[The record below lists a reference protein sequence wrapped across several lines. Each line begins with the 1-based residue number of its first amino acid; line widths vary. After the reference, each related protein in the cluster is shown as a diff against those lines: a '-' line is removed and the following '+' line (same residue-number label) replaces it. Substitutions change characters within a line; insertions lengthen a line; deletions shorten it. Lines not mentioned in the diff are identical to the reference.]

1 MHSNQANLNSA
12 RQRRAAPLA
21 SAPLVTAPL
30 VTALIC
36 TLLCAT
42 AAPGC
47 GKSEGEK
54 KAPPNFFP
62 PEPQVPKLDLSDILQ
77 PEPEAAAAKTAD
89 TWAGKVKELVALAE
103 ADLQR
108 CRNEYLIPFQFNS
121 MKRRDVMFVNIGDMD
136 EACELGSKEKKTRGP
151 RRILDQLAKEH
162 IGKHPQLDRF
172 IVLAME
178 QVETYHVLS
187 WMTKKIGAPDIEV
200 VVDIAQKSQ
209 QRVLEAGG
217 QLDRAAADVAKWSDD
232 QVADDDAT
240 AMAATLDTAAFKKS
254 LVDAY
259 GPLVGD
265 LATGYERMADKS
277 WQDYNMPKLDTI
289 RAMMAILEKRV
300 QQDRPRLAKL
310 GDQKV
315 QMEFKGF
322 LDGVE
327 AAAKQVAAGYDF
339 YEKKP
344 KDERSERDPNLKKV
358 QAAQKALAKQLS
370 GWGWN
375 AAPK

>member
-1 MHSNQANLNSA
+1 MHRSQSTSNSA
-12 RQRRAAPLA
+12 ASHRAGAA
-21 SAPLVTAPL
+21 VSALV
-30 VTALIC
+30 C
-36 TLLCAT
+36 TLISLS

-54 KAPPNFFP
+54 KPAPNFFP
-62 PEPQVPKLDLSDILQ
+62 PDPEVPKLDLSDILQ
-77 PEPEAAAAKTAD
+77 AEPEAAAVKAAD

-151 RRILDQLAKEH
+151 RKILEQLAKEH

-172 IVLAME
+172 IVLGME
-178 QVETYHVLS
+178 QVETYHVMS

-200 VVDIAQKSQ
+200 VVDIAQKAQ

-217 QLDRAAADVAKWSDD
+217 QLDRAAADVGKWSDD
-232 QVADDDAT
+232 QVADDDA
-240 AMAATLDTAAFKKS
+240 AAAGAAVDLVAFKKG

-277 WQDYNMPKLDTI
+277 WQAHNMPKLGTL
-289 RAMMAILEKRV
+289 RVMMAILEKRV
-300 QQDRPRLAKL
+300 QQDRPKLAKL
-310 GDQKV
+310 GDEKV
-315 QMEFKGF
+315 QAEFKMF
-322 LDGVE
+322 LDGVD

-344 KDERSERDPNLKKV
+344 KEERPDRDPNLKKV
-358 QAAQKALAKQLS
+358 QAAQKALAKQLT
-370 GWGWN
+370 GWGWA